1 MLKVSSNALLQ
12 QHGSG
17 TEPHVAE
24 LIVSVSSICE
34 QAISH
39 LLQEL
44 LVTQPCCSMGLSEEA
59 DDLLCRVLMGPA
71 AAHPLPQSPWGRFG
85 SPGECPFLFGRS
97 CAVK

>member
-44 LVTQPCCSMGLSEEA
+44 LVTQPCCSVGLSHGQMTSFAESLWVLLLPILSLRVHGADSALQGNVHFYLEEA
-59 DDLLCRVLMGPA
+59 VL
-71 AAHPLPQSPWGRFG
+71 
-85 SPGECPFLFGRS
+85 
-97 CAVK
+97 